1 MRPIRLAL
9 LATLLSLSFALPAT
23 AAEPPT
29 PQLAVQGEGWVE
41 AVPDIVV
48 IQLSAA
54 HTAETLVAAKQ
65 RADAVANA
73 IIRAANLHG
82 IEDDDLQ
89 ASKIHAA
96 PEYDWR
102 DGQRILRGQRI
113 TREFELRLRDVERYG
128 ALMQAL
134 TEAEVTEIN
143 AIRMEFS
150 KEQELANQALAAAI
164 ANARSKAGAMAAAFD
179 VRLGRVL
186 QVSEGGAG
194 PGPVRYEMRADFAK
208 AQMAGQ
214 SDAGLK
220 IGKQRITR
228 SVQAV
233 FALAD

>member
-1 MRPIRLAL
+1 MRSMPLAAL
-9 LATLLSLSFALPAT
+9 LATLLSLSVAAHAT
-23 AAEPPT
+23 AEPST

-48 IQLSAA
+48 IQLTAA
-54 HTAETLVAAKQ
+54 HTADTLVAAKQ

-73 IIRAANLHG
+73 IVRAANQHG
-82 IEDDDLQ
+82 IKDDDLQ
-89 ASKIHAA
+89 ASKIQAA

-102 DGQRILRGQRI
+102 DGERVLRGQRI
-113 TREFELRLRDVERYG
+113 TRESQLRLRDVERYG

-150 KEQELANQALAAAI
+150 KEEELANKALAAAI

-186 QVSEGGAG
+186 QVNEGGAG
-194 PGPVRYEMRADFAK
+194 PAPVRYEMRADFAK
-208 AQMAGQ
+208 AQAADGG
-214 SDAGLK
+214 DAGLK
-220 IGKQRITR
+220 VGKQRITR

-233 FALAD
+233 FELAN